1 VPPDLSWYALCY
13 EENTINVGRN
23 YNMLSSIILLILI
36 LIIIIGP
43 VIPIWK
49 RIEKSE
55 ININKEKKDFNLYT
69 YKKRMNWLLG
79 YLIFSIF
86 LFCLWL
92 VFRSKLTTELGKII
106 FCLFSNFLGAFL
118 CGFQWR
124 IRSKADPLAAYLAYY
139 PFVIVCFSALTF
151 AVTTIIVNIAKVSQ
165 DIIFYSLALFVGIY
179 CGQHLDNIKELGS
192 IIKKIKD

>member
-1 VPPDLSWYALCY
+1 
-13 EENTINVGRN
+13 
-23 YNMLSSIILLILI
+23 MLSRIILFILALI
-36 LIIIIGP
+36 LIIGSALP
-43 VIPIWK
+43 LWK

-55 ININKEKKDFNLYT
+55 IDVNKENKYFKPDT

-79 YLIFSIF
+79 YFIFSII
-86 LFCLWL
+86 LFCTWL
-92 VFRSKLTTELGKII
+92 LFKSKLSTELGKII

-139 PFVIVCFSALTF
+139 PFVILCFSALTF